1 MRRGFTLL
9 ELIVVA
15 ALLSLLAAMVI
26 PRLTG
31 MARREGDV
39 AAERL
44 SEMLSLFA
52 LRDNSG
58 SVQSAIWLNGD
69 TGCVELWSKQADPD
83 QPTEAPQWVPD
94 RFVQPIRLP
103 DGVELAEVRSNGQLL
118 SPDEWRILGS
128 PSGERPQI
136 EMHLVADGFDCVL
149 TLAPGAGVPT
159 RVDNGVQREGGR
171 VAIDLDQQGRDRE
184 PW

>member
-9 ELIVVA
+9 ELVVVA
-15 ALLSLLAAMVI
+15 ALLALLAATVV

-31 MARREGDV
+31 MARRDGDV

-44 SEMLSLFA
+44 SELLSLFA

-58 SVQSAIWLNGD
+58 SVQSAIFMNGD
-69 TGCVELWSKQADPD
+69 NGCVELWTKEFDPN
-83 QPTEAPQWVPD
+83 QPKLPPEWVPD

-118 SPDEWRILGS
+118 SPGEWRILGS
-128 PSGERPQI
+128 PSGERPLIQ
-136 EMHLVADGFDCVL
+136 MHLVADGFDSVI
-149 TLAPGAGVPT
+149 TLAPGASVPS
-159 RVDNGVQREGGR
+159 RVDNGMQREGMR
-171 VAIDLDQQGRDRE
+171 TPIDLDQQGRDRE

>member
-15 ALLSLLAAMVI
+15 ALLALLAAMVL

-39 AAERL
+39 VAERL
-44 SEMLSLFA
+44 SELLSLFA

-58 SVQSAIWLNGD
+58 SVQSAIWMNGD
-69 TGCVELWSKQADPD
+69 TGCVELWTKESDPE
-83 QPTEAPQWVPD
+83 QPTEPPQWIPD
-94 RFVQPIRLP
+94 RFVQPIQLP
-103 DGVELAEVRSNGQLL
+103 NGVELAEVRSNGQLL
-118 SPDEWRILGS
+118 SPGEWRILGS
-128 PSGERPQI
+128 PSGERPLI
-136 EMHLVADGFDCVL
+136 EMHLVADGFDSLL
-149 TLAPGAGVPT
+149 TLAPGASVPT

-171 VAIDLDQQGRDRE
+171 AAIDLDQQGRDRE